1 MAMVK
6 VKCPYCGS
14 EEVSL
19 YGKNS
24 TGKQRYL
31 CRNKSCVHKTFQMEY
46 KNNACR
52 PGVHEKIVE
61 MAMNGAETR
70 DTGRVLGISK
80 DTVTSVLKN
89 ERIRQAGSRGVSK
102 EDRG

>member
-1 MAMVK
+1 MAVIK

-24 TGKQRYL
+24 TGRQRYL
-31 CRNKSCVHKTFQMEY
+31 CRNKACSHKTFQMEY
-46 KNNACR
+46 KNEACR
-52 PGVHEKIVE
+52 PGTREKIVE
-61 MAMNGAETR
+61 MVMNGSGTR

-80 DTVTSVLKN
+80 DTVTAVLKKRKN
-89 ERIRQAGSRGVSK
+89 SQNRSMKII
-102 EDRG
+102 

>member
-1 MAMVK
+1 MAFSAFARLAIAG
-6 VKCPYCGS
+6 YS
-14 EEVSL
+14 SL
-19 YGKNS
+19 FH
-24 TGKQRYL
+24 L
-31 CRNKSCVHKTFQMEY
+31 QMEY

-61 MAMNGAETR
+61 MAMNGAGTR

-89 ERIRQAGSRGVSK
+89 EKIRQAGSRRVSK

>member
-1 MAMVK
+1 M
-6 VKCPYCGS
+6 
-14 EEVSL
+14 SL

-31 CRNKSCVHKTFQMEY
+31 CRNKACVHKTFQMEY
-46 KNNACR
+46 ENNACR
-52 PGVHEKIVE
+52 PGMREKIVE
-61 MAMNGAETR
+61 MAMNGAGTR

-89 ERIRQAGSRGVSK
+89 KKFRQAGKRRLSEESRG
-102 EDRG
+102 

>member
-1 MAMVK
+1 MF
-6 VKCPYCGS
+6 S
-14 EEVSL
+14 
-19 YGKNS
+19 YG
-24 TGKQRYL
+24 TTAKQRYL
-31 CRNKSCVHKTFQMEY
+31 CRNKSCARKTFQMEY

-52 PGVHEKIVE
+52 PGVHEEIVE
-61 MAMNGAETR
+61 MAMNGTGTR

-89 ERIRQAGSRGVSK
+89 EKIRQAGSRGVSK

>member
-1 MAMVK
+1 MVMVK
-6 VKCPYCGS
+6 VRCPYCGS

-31 CRNKSCVHKTFQMEY
+31 CRNKSCARKTFQMEY
-46 KNNACR
+46 KNR
-52 PGVHEKIVE
+52 PGMREKIVE
-61 MAMNGAETR
+61 MAMNGAGTR

-89 ERIRQAGSRGVSK
+89 EKIRQAGSRGVSK

>member
-1 MAMVK
+1 MAVIK
-6 VKCPYCGS
+6 VKCPYCES

-24 TGKQRYL
+24 TGRQRYL
-31 CRNKSCVHKTFQMEY
+31 CRNKACRHKTFQLEY

-52 PGVHEKIVE
+52 PGTREKIVE
-61 MAMNGAETR
+61 MAMNGSGTR

-80 DTVTSVLKN
+80 DTVTAVLKKRKN
-89 ERIRQAGSRGVSK
+89 LQNRSMRII
-102 EDRG
+102 